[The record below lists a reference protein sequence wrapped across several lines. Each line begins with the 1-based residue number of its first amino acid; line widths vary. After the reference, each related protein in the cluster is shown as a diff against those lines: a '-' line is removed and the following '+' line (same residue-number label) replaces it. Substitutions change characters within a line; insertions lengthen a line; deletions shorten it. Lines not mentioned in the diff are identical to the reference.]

1 MSKFS
6 DVTTATRLRDVI
18 GSIVRDILGIERPAD
33 AYATVQSIDRVT
45 RTATVLFPG
54 ETTPIT
60 LPMSILQ
67 PVGTGGAVRIVGT
80 RNDRRIDSPA
90 GTGAV
95 YVDASTVA
103 ATTANLTTVTATT
116 VSGTDATLSNSLRAT
131 KTTEPALGATA
142 HAFEVGTPGSTAGQ
156 TGIMFGPSRIQAK
169 NGPDAAAL
177 ELNNAGGAV
186 RVGGYP
192 AVPLRNTSGTRLA
205 SNGNVA
211 VPSVTATSP
220 GFLMQ
225 AGRAVGTFTNGAA
238 TLAMTTA
245 FPNGL
250 LCAVCNSEYNDMV
263 IAINPA
269 TCTNGQIGITAFY
282 YWDQPPY
289 RQAVVTGQAYN
300 VDYIAIGY

>member
-90 GTGAV
+90 GTEAV

-169 NGPDAAAL
+169 NGPNAAAL

-192 AVPLRNTSGTRLA
+192 LAPLRAAESPFVGTL
-205 SNGNVA
+205 GDL
-211 VPSVTATSP
+211 TTQATP
-220 GFLMQ
+220 FLMQ
-225 AGRAVGTFTNGAA
+225 AGTDQITATFNGTNTVGNLTFPFTFSTGLLTVVVSTGNPDLVAVVNGAA
-238 TLAMTTA
+238 LAT
-245 FPNGL
+245 NQVGL
-250 LCAVCNSEYNDMV
+250 V
-263 IAINPA
+263 
-269 TCTNGQIGITAFY
+269 FH
-282 YWDQPPY
+282 
-289 RQAVVTGQAYN
+289 QAGSANCPGSFRVS
-300 VDYIAIGY
+300 YIAIGW